1 MLMFGLG
8 GIYVEV
14 LKDVT
19 FHLAPLTVEEAMEML
34 EETKTFALLKGVRGQ
49 QGVDIRSI
57 AEALQRIA
65 QLVVDFPEI
74 QELDINPLR
83 VGINRGDTLALD
95 ARIAL
100 IPATTEG

>member
-1 MLMFGLG
+1 MRG
-8 GIYVEV
+8 
-14 LKDVT
+14 
-19 FHLAPLTVEEAMEML
+19 EE
-34 EETKTFALLKGVRGQ
+34 
-49 QGVDIRSI
+49 GVDLRSI

-83 VGINRGDTLALD
+83 VGTTRGETVALD

-100 IPATTEG
+100 TTDKG